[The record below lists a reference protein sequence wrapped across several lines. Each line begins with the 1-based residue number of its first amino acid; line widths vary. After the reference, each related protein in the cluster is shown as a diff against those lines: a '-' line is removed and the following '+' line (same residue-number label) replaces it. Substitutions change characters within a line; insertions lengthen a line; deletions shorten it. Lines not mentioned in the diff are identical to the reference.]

1 MQHFK
6 ESKTLCSIP
15 FVHQEKHFHNQHN
28 ICCYSNKRQSFNEDD
43 NSFQSF
49 NSKKMFY
56 IRNKMLQGERPE
68 ECFECYNQED
78 AGLTSPRQRETQ
90 GWLASRNF
98 EEALIQNINKFI
110 NNEAI
115 IPISYDLRY
124 SNTCTLKCRMCNPYS
139 SSSINAENKK
149 LTNLWSEKFQYVNN
163 PRTNHEIVVDKNIK
177 KIYLAG
183 GEPLIEPYNL
193 LFLKDLS
200 EKNPDVKLIISTS
213 LNNISDDIYNILN
226 RFTNLL
232 LVVSID
238 GIDKLN
244 NYIRHGSNWESII
257 KNIDCLK
264 KHEIMFATTASLY
277 NILDIPNIIA
287 FFKEEYPQLCH
298 SIFMVNNEEELF
310 VENLP
315 MELRPQCIE
324 DLEITLQSAPPC
336 TIDGLTNLI
345 KTLKINN
352 FDATK
357 FSNFIRYTK
366 ILDNSRS
373 ESILDVQPKY
383 KKYFE
388 E

>member
-213 LNNISDDIYNILN
+213 LNNVSDDIYNILN

>member
-1 MQHFK
+1 MINLNSFK

-213 LNNISDDIYNILN
+213 LNNVSDDIYNILN

-244 NYIRHGSNWESII
+244 NYIRHGSNW
-257 KNIDCLK
+257 
-264 KHEIMFATTASLY
+264 
-277 NILDIPNIIA
+277 
-287 FFKEEYPQLCH
+287 
-298 SIFMVNNEEELF
+298 
-310 VENLP
+310 
-315 MELRPQCIE
+315 
-324 DLEITLQSAPPC
+324 
-336 TIDGLTNLI
+336 
-345 KTLKINN
+345 
-352 FDATK
+352 
-357 FSNFIRYTK
+357 
-366 ILDNSRS
+366 
-373 ESILDVQPKY
+373 
-383 KKYFE
+383 
-388 E
+388 